1 MAMQRQRRDVCVA
14 VAWVCIAWM
23 DVEKEEE
30 E

>member
-14 VAWVCIAWM
+14 VAWVCIEWM